1 MGFKICAGKVSDLRQ
16 DSGDWLFVDVGF
28 SSKGK
33 TCGVLKGA
41 GNPELRTFRGMV
53 DLVLQEV
60 QVTGQPLNLLLEA
73 PLSAAFNQSRNP
85 TGRSIE
91 SIDGKN
97 RKNRKHRYWYEGP
110 AGNLVVAS
118 GYLLRAML
126 DCEIQR
132 EVRLFEGFVSFKPSK
147 TKSSHTKD
155 VKRLRKAAWNPTPD
169 CVFAPCKLRKNDSD
183 TLQSVFKFADMN
195 FGIPPVVVAHH
206 K

>member
-1 MGFKICAGKVSDLRQ
+1 
-16 DSGDWLFVDVGF
+16 
-28 SSKGK
+28 
-33 TCGVLKGA
+33 
-41 GNPELRTFRGMV
+41 
-53 DLVLQEV
+53 
-60 QVTGQPLNLLLEA
+60 
-73 PLSAAFNQSRNP
+73 
-85 TGRSIE
+85 
-91 SIDGKN
+91 
-97 RKNRKHRYWYEGP
+97 
-110 AGNLVVAS
+110 
-118 GYLLRAML
+118 ML